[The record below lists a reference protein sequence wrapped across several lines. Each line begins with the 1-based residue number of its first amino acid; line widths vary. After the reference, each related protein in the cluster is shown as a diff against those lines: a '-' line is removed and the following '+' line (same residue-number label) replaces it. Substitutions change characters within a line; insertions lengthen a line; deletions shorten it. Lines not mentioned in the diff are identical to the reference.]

1 MNFSIMEIT
10 DELWAVAEK
19 ILPVLVYKGKG
30 SLGGQ
35 PKLMLAKSPNWDFLR
50 TDVRLSMAARPVF
63 QGFRKFLPML
73 LFLRN
78 ENQALTEGSEST
90 APTPRVQGNSVI

>member
-35 PKLMLAKSPNWDFLR
+35 LKLMLAKSPNWDFLR

-63 QGFRKFLPML
+63 QGFRKFLRML

-78 ENQALTEGSEST
+78 ENQALAEGSEST
-90 APTPRVQGNSVI
+90 APAPRVEGNPVI

>member
-35 PKLMLAKSPNWDFLR
+35 PKLILTKSPNWDFLR
-50 TDVRLSMAARPVF
+50 TNVRLSMAA
-63 QGFRKFLPML
+63 
-73 LFLRN
+73 N
-78 ENQALTEGSEST
+78 AT
-90 APTPRVQGNSVI
+90 